1 MLADGSVRLIADI
14 VSANPGESSSS
25 DPENPTTPVNG
36 ISSIYIATGDSTGT
50 IKYRIDSGEYQ
61 SVGING
67 WDALS
72 VSVAS
77 KADKSQLVN
86 SNNGTAGFVKT
97 ISFNSQSY
105 TATEGAFTLPYIA
118 INNTRIATE
127 GSGNSAKINIPIAS
141 STALGVIKTGYSD
154 NNKNYAV
161 KVDSN
166 GNAYVSVPWVS
177 GGGNI
182 DPTSIIT
189 AAGFKV
195 NGYTGKDGD
204 ILFADGSY
212 GKITGGD
219 ILMNNYGYYNSGEE
233 PQGYIESTDSVND
246 AIYKLENKINTISGS
261 TTPVDYISTITINGS
276 STDVS
281 KTGHTVDL
289 TITGG
294 GTSTVVDSQWS
305 TTSTNPVQNKV
316 ILAALNAKADQSDLE
331 QKANKSEIPDTSNF
345 ITKNTSSTAA
355 DYLLLSNGQT
365 IAIDD
370 IPTTSSK
377 VFTGATQ
384 NADGTSGLVPAPTSI
399 GTNMALK
406 YLRNDGTWSEP
417 VVNYGT
423 EVSTTTTSGIR
434 IPKEGELYYDTAIE
448 QLCVGHNV
456 NNANADY
463 RWADINNFTVR
474 RRVLVSGTTYQWQ
487 PVCKHIGTL
496 ADMPR
501 FQDLDVNLDQGYPFY
516 LTSLE
521 KQLYAT
527 ITTEE
532 SYTVSAGTWSKVTL
546 YVYRWRDSEGRTWV
560 ISSHNSSPGTNRN
573 SDSKIIAVNRKLNVA
588 KGNGSTWNTW
598 GTGSW
603 TGSSTSP
610 MPTIDLGQGYTT
622 DNDSCV
628 SGLFTYEDIGR
639 IFVGGNTGHT
649 YDQPFM
655 LTRIS
660 VDDGTTPVDATHNI
674 YERTYTYT
682 FKDLFD
688 DSTTTRSAKTT
699 YLM

>member
-1 MLADGSVRLIADI
+1 M
-14 VSANPGESSSS
+14 
-25 DPENPTTPVNG
+25 
-36 ISSIYIATGDSTGT
+36 
-50 IKYRIDSGEYQ
+50 
-61 SVGING
+61 
-67 WDALS
+67 
-72 VSVAS
+72 
-77 KADKSQLVN
+77 
-86 SNNGTAGFVKT
+86 
-97 ISFNSQSY
+97 
-105 TATEGAFTLPYIA
+105 
-118 INNTRIATE
+118 
-127 GSGNSAKINIPIAS
+127 
-141 STALGVIKTGYSD
+141 
-154 NNKNYAV
+154 
-161 KVDSN
+161 
-166 GNAYVSVPWVS
+166 
-177 GGGNI
+177 
-182 DPTSIIT
+182 
-189 AAGFKV
+189 
-195 NGYTGKDGD
+195 
-204 ILFADGSY
+204 
-212 GKITGGD
+212 
-219 ILMNNYGYYNSGEE
+219 
-233 PQGYIESTDSVND
+233 
-246 AIYKLENKINTISGS
+246 
-261 TTPVDYISTITINGS
+261 
-276 STDVS
+276 
-281 KTGHTVDL
+281 
-289 TITGG
+289 
-294 GTSTVVDSQWS
+294 
-305 TTSTNPVQNKV
+305 
-316 ILAALNAKADQSDLE
+316 
-331 QKANKSEIPDTSNF
+331 
-345 ITKNTSSTAA
+345 
-355 DYLLLSNGQT
+355 LSNGQT

-699 YLM
+699 YLMRAS